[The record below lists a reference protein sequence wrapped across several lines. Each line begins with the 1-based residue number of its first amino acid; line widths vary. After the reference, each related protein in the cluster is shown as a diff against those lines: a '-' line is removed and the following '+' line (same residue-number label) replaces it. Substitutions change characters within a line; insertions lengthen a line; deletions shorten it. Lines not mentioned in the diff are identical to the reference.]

1 MTDQRN
7 DLPPV
12 TAPNFLE
19 KLREAVSTYLG
30 NRGNV
35 LDRGITVG
43 DLSDAGIIELTPGYL
58 SGRRVSPIKGVGGG
72 ITTIPGPTGPAGPP
86 GPGFVYEPDLTAP
99 PSPTGFTASAGLTQ
113 ITVECDNQTYTA
125 GHGHARSKLY
135 GASWVSGAL
144 PTFSSAVLLEE
155 FQGTVFSHATNLG
168 TTWHLW
174 LTWITVDG
182 VESTSPAG
190 GTNGVVVTTGKIGN
204 ADLNDLIITAGKLA
218 DGSVSGTKLAA
229 SAIDAT
235 KFASSIEPVTIVS
248 SVPGTKST
256 SSIFNTTDGKL
267 YRWNGTAYI
276 TTTPT
281 SDLSGFVQAAQI
293 QANSIT
299 ASQIA
304 SDTIT
309 AGQIAAGAIT
319 ASEIAA
325 GAITTD
331 KLLVTGRGQAINVDP
346 LLQDSTAW
354 GTADGPG
361 VIAFATV
368 SDAPVGTT
376 VIRSASS
383 VAAYAKD
390 LKYYP
395 IDTTK
400 TYRVRFWVRGV
411 GADGILY
418 QDLQQYTDN
427 VGTTCATNGGRSPYK
442 PSGVATPSGWTEFSN
457 QWGPGDW
464 QSGVKFVRMDWL
476 LNYSG
481 TTGYVELCNPRFE
494 EMASADLIVDGAISA
509 NKIAANAI
517 AVGSAAIQNGA
528 IVNAMIGDAT
538 IDSAKIANLSAA
550 KITAGSLQVGSYLRS
565 TVYTPGTTGW
575 TINADG
581 TAELGAAYIRGKLT
595 ASQIDSKGLTIYAA
609 DGSPIL
615 TAGAS
620 VGASA
625 INMSGYNNSAI
636 TVSGGT
642 ISGIGT
648 GSGTVVDNSLV
659 TATGIGAVK
668 TDLTNA
674 PAGILNSNITAAS
687 LGAATTSDL
696 SNKLNKSAADILTG
710 TITLNTGGMILAGT
724 TTNGVYVS
732 PAGIVGKTGGVTTF
746 SVDGTTGA
754 AVFKG
759 DITGASGTFSGNL
772 SGANITGAT
781 GTFTGSITGASGSF
795 GGSLSAASG
804 TFAGTL
810 TAAAINAVDTIN
822 IAGNAVSIPVGV
834 FTAGAVGQ
842 GMSATLELLLA
853 TVSYTSTGA
862 PVSIFGQADAYTSI
876 AASSIGYGTLVVKR
890 NGASL
895 ISRSYTELNQAA
907 NLAVLL
913 NSIVIDT
920 PPAGAV
926 TYTLYLSHYRS
937 GTGVQTVSALN
948 RALIATELKK

>member
-1 MTDQRN
+1 MTDKRN

-43 DLSDAGIIELTPGYL
+43 DLSEAGIIELTPGYL
-58 SGRRVSPIKGVGGG
+58 SGRRVNPINGVGSGV
-72 ITTIPGPTGPAGPP
+72 TTIPGPAGPTGPP

-99 PSPTGFTASAGLTQ
+99 PSPTGFTATAGLTQ

-155 FQGTVFSHATNLG
+155 FQGTIFSHATNLG

-174 LTWITVDG
+174 LTWMTVDG

-229 SAIDAT
+229 LAIDAT
-235 KFASSIEPVTIVS
+235 KFANSIEPVTIVA

-256 SSIFNTTDGKL
+256 NSIFNTTDGKL
-267 YRWNGTAYI
+267 YRWDGAAYI
-276 TTTPT
+276 ATIPT

-299 ASQIA
+299 A
-304 SDTIT
+304 
-309 AGQIAAGAIT
+309 GQIAAGAISAT
-319 ASEIAA
+319 QIAA

-400 TYRVRFWVRGV
+400 SYRVRFWVRGV

-464 QSGVKFVRMDWL
+464 QAGVKFVRMDWL

-481 TTGYVELCNPRFE
+481 STGYVELCNPRFE
-494 EMASADLIVDGAISA
+494 EMASADLIVDGAITA

-565 TVYTPGTTGW
+565 TTYTPGTTGW

-581 TAELGAAYIRGKLT
+581 TAELGAAYIRGQLT
-595 ASQIDSKGLTIYAA
+595 ASQIDSRGLTILAA
-609 DGSPIL
+609 DGSAIM

-620 VGASA
+620 VAASA
-625 INMSGYNNSAI
+625 INMPGYNNSAI
-636 TVSGGT
+636 TISGGA
-642 ISGIGT
+642 IGGIGS
-648 GSGTVVDNSLV
+648 GSGTVVDNSSI
-659 TATGIGAVK
+659 TITGGAITGIGTGVGTAVANALLDSSIASAALTAVWNSITGTGK
-668 TDLTNA
+668 PADNATANQSDAVTNA
-674 PAGILNSNITAAS
+674 AIA
-687 LGAATTSDL
+687 D
-696 SNKLNKSAADILTG
+696 KLNKSASDILTG
-710 TITLNTGGMILAGT
+710 QITLNTGGMILAGT
-724 TTNGVYVS
+724 TSNGVYIS

-759 DITGASGTFSGNL
+759 DITGASGTF
-772 SGANITGAT
+772 
-781 GTFTGSITGASGSF
+781 TGSITGASGTF
-795 GGSLSAASG
+795 GGSLAANTITAASG
-804 TFAGTL
+804 AIADLAVTTGKIADLAVETL
-810 TAAAINAVDTIN
+810 K
-822 IAGNAVSIPVGV
+822 IAGNAVTIPVGATMASSTAYSTTETPIV
-834 FTAGAVGQ
+834 STGSILCDNSPIWVVASITLTWASASNQTIRIKLGSTTHRTYTVGSAGAG
-842 GMSATLELLLA
+842 G
-853 TVSYTSTGA
+853 VSNI
-862 PVSIFGQADAYTSI
+862 PMLVFI
-876 AASSIGYGTLVVKR
+876 AAPGSGTLTPSITVQSNSSGGSVTECSMIC
-890 NGASL
+890 ASM
-895 ISRSYTELNQAA
+895 
-907 NLAVLL
+907 
-913 NSIVIDT
+913 
-920 PPAGAV
+920 
-926 TYTLYLSHYRS
+926 
-937 GTGVQTVSALN
+937 
-948 RALIATELKK
+948 KK